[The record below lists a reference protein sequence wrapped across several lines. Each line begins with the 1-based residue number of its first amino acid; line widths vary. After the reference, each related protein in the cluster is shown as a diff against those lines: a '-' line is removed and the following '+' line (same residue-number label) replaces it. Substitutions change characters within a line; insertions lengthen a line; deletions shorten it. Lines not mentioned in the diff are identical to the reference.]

1 MKSLIYENR
10 SFLKSARIESDGEN
24 LVFTRRN
31 ISGENRV
38 KIKIAQI
45 RKISARKNM
54 LSYAL
59 KIDRENGKPVLFGG
73 LDKSAVEELK
83 KHLGSLVEIHSA
95 IKHQVVTLE
104 QARKE
109 ASRVLDSLSKDFD
122 ARPIIS
128 YLINQGVQLDSSD
141 IHITPRKE
149 YAVIQYRIDG
159 LLREVTRM
167 NSDFYTRLIAAIKNR
182 AKLPSYKKSTPQDGS
197 FHFDED
203 NHDMDVRC
211 ATIPTLF
218 GEKVVLRILNTDK
231 TPLFLEDL
239 GISENVLKSYR
250 ELISEPQGCI
260 ILTGPAG
267 SGKTTTI
274 FASLIHIYNNY
285 EGTVNI
291 ATIEDPVEY
300 SIEEFQQTQI
310 KPAMGLTFAVGLKSL
325 LRLDPDIMMVGEIRD
340 PETAMTAVRTAL
352 TGHLIFTTLHARDS
366 LGVFPRIIEMGI
378 KPGMASSSVTAV
390 LYQRLVR
397 KLCPECQVESSPP
410 PELLKS
416 LSRYGKSIEKYYT
429 SVGCPSCSGT
439 RYSGRTGVFE
449 LLNVDENI
457 RGMIMEGKPY
467 GDLFD
472 YCREKGMNFLWES
485 ALEKVKS
492 GITDFDEI
500 VRVCPQYNY

>member
-1 MKSLIYENR
+1 MNSLIYDNR
-10 SFLKSARIESDGEN
+10 SFLKSARIESDGKN

-38 KIKIAQI
+38 EVQIARIKKIDAE
-45 RKISARKNM
+45 KNI
-54 LSYAL
+54 LSYTL
-59 KIDRENGKPVLFGG
+59 KIEQENGKPVLFGG
-73 LDKSAVEELK
+73 LDQSAVEELK
-83 KHLGSLVEIHSA
+83 KHLGSLVEIKTA
-95 IKHQVVTLE
+95 IKQQSITLK
-104 QARKE
+104 QARNE
-109 ASRVLDSLSKDFD
+109 ASRLMDSLAGDFD
-122 ARPIIS
+122 ARPVIS

-141 IHITPRKE
+141 IHITPRKG

-159 LLREVTRM
+159 LLREAARM
-167 NSDFYTRLIAAIKNR
+167 NSDFYTRLLSAIKNR

-203 NHDMDVRC
+203 NIDMDVRC
-211 ATIPTLF
+211 ATIPTIF
-218 GEKVVLRILNTDK
+218 GEKVVLRILNTEK
-231 TPLFLEDL
+231 TPLFLDDL
-239 GISENVLKSYR
+239 GISGDVLESYKK
-250 ELISEPQGCI
+250 LICEPQGCI

-291 ATIEDPVEY
+291 ATIEDPAEY

-310 KPAMGLTFAVGLKSL
+310 NPAMGLTFAAGLKAL

-340 PETAMTAVRTAL
+340 PETAQTAVRTAL

-378 KPGMASSSVTAV
+378 KPGTAASSITAV

-397 KLCPECQVESSPP
+397 KLCPQCRVESDPP

-416 LSRYGKSIEKYYT
+416 LSRYGKSIDKYYT
-429 SVGCPSCSGT
+429 STGCPACSET

-449 LLNVDENI
+449 LLNIDENI
-457 RGMIMEGKPY
+457 RNMIMEGKSY
-467 GDLFD
+467 GELFD
-472 YCREKGMNFLWES
+472 YCRERGMNFLWED
-485 ALEKVKS
+485 ALEKVRH

-500 VRVCPQYNY
+500 VRVCPRYNL